1 MGNYIAPEIQGYAQ
15 GIIKA
20 AIGTRAEIQS
30 FRWSDGGGLYNKVY
44 CLDTTEGSFIL
55 KIECEKI
62 FPSTRNGQIENE
74 VEGSRLLK
82 QAGIPCPPVTA
93 YDIIGKDFG
102 VRYILTE
109 CLSDD
114 WPVIAR
120 MEQMDDATKAEV
132 KRQATEILVRI
143 STITNT
149 HFGSLCPSGALGW
162 HKTWNECYR
171 AWFNLLIADCTSI
184 GLFTD
189 EELAIVNTAAVTP
202 LAYSGNPAPTF
213 STEDMG
219 WHNMIWGHTS
229 NNPDALHVIDF
240 GNARYILPYMN
251 KHVINNIDAI
261 GCPPFHISEFHNLDK
276 GFNLLMLYDFEEM
289 LWKEAEK
296 LIKDYA
302 HIRNWMVA
310 GIERSKKDVS
320 HDHITAFVRKC
331 QALNESS

>member
-1 MGNYIAPEIQGYAQ
+1 MGNYIAPEIQGYARS
-15 GIIKA
+15 IIKSV
-20 AIGTRAEIQS
+20 IGARAEIQS

-55 KIECEKI
+55 KIECDKI
-62 FPSTRNGQIENE
+62 FPSTRKGQIENE
-74 VEGSRLLK
+74 VEGSRLLI
-82 QAGIPCPPVTA
+82 QAGVPCPPVTA
-93 YDIIGKDFG
+93 YDFIGKDFG

-120 MEQMDDATKAEV
+120 MDQMDDATKAEV

-143 STITNT
+143 STIKNT
-149 HFGSLCPSGALGW
+149 HFGSLSPSGSLGW

-171 AWFNLLIADCTSI
+171 AWFNLLTTDCTSI

-189 EELAIVNTAAVTP
+189 EEIAVVNAAAVKP
-202 LAYSGNPAPTF
+202 LAYSKNPVPTF

-229 NNPDALHVIDF
+229 SNPDTLHVIDF

-251 KHVINNIDAI
+251 EYVINNIDVM
-261 GCPPFHISEFHNLDK
+261 GRPPFHIPEYQSLDK
-276 GFNLLMLYDFEEM
+276 GFNLLTLYDFEGM

-296 LIKDYA
+296 LAEDYA
-302 HIRNWMVA
+302 HIRDWMAA
-310 GIERSKKDVS
+310 GIERSKKDTS
-320 HDHITAFVRKC
+320 RDHITAFVEKC
-331 QALNESS
+331 HAIIQSS